1 MSFVVT
7 HRMLF
12 PFYSHVDM
20 AYSGD
25 PPVHP
30 PRPVIHPTV
39 HPPCGQ
45 FLPFASVAGLKTI
58 VQPDPTAALCNSRY
72 SASEEI
78 PSDLFSHPHRD
89 YFSINF
95 SALSFQAYLNLLQP
109 PHLLNPFIAII
120 YSIYIFI

>member
-1 MSFVVT
+1 
-7 HRMLF
+7 
-12 PFYSHVDM
+12 M

-30 PRPVIHPTV
+30 PRPVIHLIV

-45 FLPFASVAGLKTI
+45 FLPFASEAGLKTI
-58 VQPDPTAALCNSRY
+58 VQPDPTDALCNSRY

-89 YFSINF
+89 SIF
-95 SALSFQAYLNLLQP
+95 LSASQLYPSKL
-109 PHLLNPFIAII
+109 I
-120 YSIYIFI
+120 